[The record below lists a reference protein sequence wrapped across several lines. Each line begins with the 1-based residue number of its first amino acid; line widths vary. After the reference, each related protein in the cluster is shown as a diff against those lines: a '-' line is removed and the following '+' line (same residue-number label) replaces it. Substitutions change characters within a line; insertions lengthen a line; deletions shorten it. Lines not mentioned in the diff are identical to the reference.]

1 MNRISLLNYGRLPIL
16 ATRFWTVLGTN
27 DSRANF
33 NKIVKIEK
41 KDLYAICYFSHAYN
55 RTSEFEGAR
64 TIKSDLEIT
73 YKESRIEEK
82 CEVFYL
88 DGVVNYALRNYVACP
103 SKSYEALAMTLR
115 DRVEFTV
122 DVDDNGAR
130 TIAGDFHWVLPNRT
144 VELLGKIRGEL
155 DDGRFDVF

>member
-1 MNRISLLNYGRLPIL
+1 MNRISFLNYQRLPIL
-16 ATRFWTVLGTN
+16 ATRFWAVLATN
-27 DSRANF
+27 DAPTNF
-33 NKIVKIEK
+33 NKVAKIEK
-41 KDLYAICYFSHAYN
+41 KDLYAICYFSHTHN
-55 RTSEFEGAR
+55 R

-73 YKESRIEEK
+73 YKENRIEEK

-103 SKSYEALAMTLR
+103 SKSYEALAMTLK

-130 TIAGDFHWVLPNRT
+130 TIVGDFHWVLPNRT
-144 VELLGKIRGEL
+144 VELLGL
-155 DDGRFDVF
+155 VNC

>member
-41 KDLYAICYFSHAYN
+41 KDLYAICYFSHSYN
-55 RTSEFEGAR
+55 R

-73 YKESRIEEK
+73 YKENRIEEK

-88 DGVVNYALRNYVACP
+88 DGVVNYAVRNYVACP
-103 SKSYEALAMTLR
+103 SKSYEALAMTLK

-122 DVDDNGAR
+122 DGAR
-130 TIAGDFHWVLPNRT
+130 TIAVDFHWVLPNRT
-144 VELLGKIRGEL
+144 V
-155 DDGRFDVF
+155 

>member
-16 ATRFWTVLGTN
+16 AKRFWTALATN
-27 DSRANF
+27 NSRKNF
-33 NKIVKIEK
+33 NKVAKIEK

-55 RTSEFEGAR
+55 R

-103 SKSYEALAMTLR
+103 SKSYEALAMTLK

-122 DVDDNGAR
+122 DVDDNWGR
-130 TIAGDFHWVLPNRT
+130 EIVGDFHWVLPNRT

>member
-1 MNRISLLNYGRLPIL
+1 MMMNRISLLNYRRLPIL
-16 ATRFWTVLGTN
+16 ATRFWAVLATN
-27 DSRANF
+27 DTPTNF
-33 NKIVKIEK
+33 NKVAKIEK

-55 RTSEFEGAR
+55 R

-88 DGVVNYALRNYVACP
+88 DGVINYALRNYVACP
-103 SKSYEALAMTLR
+103 SKSYEALEMTLR

-122 DVDDNGAR
+122 DGAR
-130 TIAGDFHWVLPNRT
+130 EIVGDFHWVLPNRT
-144 VELLGKIRGEL
+144 VELLEKIRGEL

>member
-1 MNRISLLNYGRLPIL
+1 MNRLSLLNYGRLPIL
-16 ATRFWTVLGTN
+16 ATRFWAALANN

-33 NKIVKIEK
+33 NKVAKIEK
-41 KDLYAICYFSHAYN
+41 KDLYAICYFSHAHN
-55 RTSEFEGAR
+55 R

-82 CEVFYL
+82 CEVFYS

-103 SKSYEALAMTLR
+103 SKSYEALAMTLK
-115 DRVEFTV
+115 DRVEFSV
-122 DVDDNGAR
+122 DVDDNGR
-130 TIAGDFHWVLPNRT
+130 REIVGDFHWVLPNRT

>member
-1 MNRISLLNYGRLPIL
+1 MNRISLLNYRRLPIL
-16 ATRFWTVLGTN
+16 ATRFWAVLATN
-27 DSRANF
+27 DAPTNF

-41 KDLYAICYFSHAYN
+41 KDLYAICYFSHAHN
-55 RTSEFEGAR
+55 R

-88 DGVVNYALRNYVACP
+88 DGVINYALRNYVACP
-103 SKSYEALAMTLR
+103 SKSYEALAMTLK

-122 DVDDNGAR
+122 DVDDNGR
-130 TIAGDFHWVLPNRT
+130 REIVGDFHWVLPNRT

>member
-1 MNRISLLNYGRLPIL
+1 MNRISFLNYGRLPIL
-16 ATRFWTVLGTN
+16 ATRFWAILATN
-27 DSRANF
+27 DVPTNL
-33 NKIVKIEK
+33 KIEQ

-55 RTSEFEGAR
+55 K
-64 TIKSDLEIT
+64 TIKSDLE
-73 YKESRIEEK
+73 ENRIEEK
-82 CEVFYL
+82 CEVFYF

-103 SKSYEALAMTLR
+103 SKSYEALEMTLR

-122 DVDDNGAR
+122 DGRREIV
-130 TIAGDFHWVLPNRT
+130 GDFHWVLPNRT

>member
-1 MNRISLLNYGRLPIL
+1 MMNRISLLNYGRLPIL
-16 ATRFWTVLGTN
+16 ATRFWAVLATN
-27 DSRANF
+27 DAPTNF
-33 NKIVKIEK
+33 NKVAKIEK

-55 RTSEFEGAR
+55 R

-103 SKSYEALAMTLR
+103 SKSYEALAMTLK

-122 DVDDNGAR
+122 DGGREIVE
-130 TIAGDFHWVLPNRT
+130 DFHWVLPNRT
-144 VELLGKIRGEL
+144 VELLEKIRGEL

>member
-1 MNRISLLNYGRLPIL
+1 MMNRISLLNYRRLPIL
-16 ATRFWTVLGTN
+16 ATRFWAVLATN
-27 DSRANF
+27 DAPTNF

-41 KDLYAICYFSHAYN
+41 KDLYAICYFSHAHN
-55 RTSEFEGAR
+55 R

-103 SKSYEALAMTLR
+103 SKSYEALAMTLK

-122 DVDDNGAR
+122 DVDDNGR
-130 TIAGDFHWVLPNRT
+130 REIVGDFHWVLPNRT

>member
-1 MNRISLLNYGRLPIL
+1 MNYERLPIL

-27 DSRANF
+27 DSREYF
-33 NKIVKIEK
+33 NKVAKIEK

-55 RTSEFEGAR
+55 R

-88 DGVVNYALRNYVACP
+88 DGVINYALRNYVACP

-122 DVDDNGAR
+122 DGEREIV
-130 TIAGDFHWVLPNRT
+130 GDFHWILPNRT

>member
-1 MNRISLLNYGRLPIL
+1 MNRISLLNYRRLPIL
-16 ATRFWTVLGTN
+16 ATRFWAVLATN
-27 DSRANF
+27 DAPTNF
-33 NKIVKIEK
+33 NKVAKIEK
-41 KDLYAICYFSHAYN
+41 KDLYAICYFSHTHN
-55 RTSEFEGAR
+55 R

-73 YKESRIEEK
+73 YKENRIEEK

-88 DGVVNYALRNYVACP
+88 DGVINYALRNYVACP

-122 DVDDNGAR
+122 DIDDNWGR
-130 TIAGDFHWVLPNRT
+130 EIVGDFHWVLPNRT

>member
-1 MNRISLLNYGRLPIL
+1 MNRLSLLNYERLPIM
-16 ATRFWTVLGTN
+16 AKRFWTVLGTN

-33 NKIVKIEK
+33 NKVAKIEK

-55 RTSEFEGAR
+55 RT
-64 TIKSDLEIT
+64 IKSDLEIT
-73 YKESRIEEK
+73 YKENRIEEK

-122 DVDDNGAR
+122 DGAR
-130 TIAGDFHWVLPNRT
+130 EIVGDFHWVLPNRT

>member
-1 MNRISLLNYGRLPIL
+1 MMNRISLLNYERLPIL
-16 ATRFWTVLGTN
+16 ATKFWKVLATN
-27 DSRANF
+27 DVRANF

-41 KDLYAICYFSHAYN
+41 KDIYAICYFSRAYN
-55 RTSEFEGAR
+55 RS
-64 TIKSDLEIT
+64 IKSDLEIT

-103 SKSYEALAMTLR
+103 SKSYEALAMTLK

-122 DVDDNGAR
+122 DGGHEIVDN
-130 TIAGDFHWVLPNRT
+130 FHWVLPNRT
-144 VELLGKIRGEL
+144 MELLGKIRGEL

>member
-1 MNRISLLNYGRLPIL
+1 MNRLSLLNYGRLPIM
-16 ATRFWTVLGTN
+16 AKRFWTVLGTN

-33 NKIVKIEK
+33 NKVAKIEK

-55 RTSEFEGAR
+55 R

-122 DVDDNGAR
+122 DGAR
-130 TIAGDFHWVLPNRT
+130 TIVGDFHWVLPNRT

>member
-1 MNRISLLNYGRLPIL
+1 MNRISFLNYRRLPIL
-16 ATRFWTVLGTN
+16 ATRFWAVLATN
-27 DSRANF
+27 DAPTNF
-33 NKIVKIEK
+33 NKVAKIEK
-41 KDLYAICYFSHAYN
+41 KDLYAICYFSHAHN
-55 RTSEFEGAR
+55 R

-103 SKSYEALAMTLR
+103 SKSYEALEMTLR

-122 DVDDNGAR
+122 DIDDNWGR
-130 TIAGDFHWVLPNRT
+130 EIVGDFHWVLPNRT

>member
-1 MNRISLLNYGRLPIL
+1 MMNRISLLNYGRLSIL
-16 ATRFWTVLGTN
+16 ATKFWTALATN

-55 RTSEFEGAR
+55 RR
-64 TIKSDLEIT
+64 IKSDLEIT

-103 SKSYEALAMTLR
+103 SKSYEVLAMTLK

-122 DVDDNGAR
+122 DVDDNGGRA
-130 TIAGDFHWVLPNRT
+130 IAGDFHWILPNRT

-155 DDGRFDVF
+155 DNGRFDVF

>member
-16 ATRFWTVLGTN
+16 ATRFWAVLATN
-27 DSRANF
+27 DTPTNF
-33 NKIVKIEK
+33 NKVAKIEK
-41 KDLYAICYFSHAYN
+41 KDLYAICYFSHTHN
-55 RTSEFEGAR
+55 R

-115 DRVEFTV
+115 DRVES
-122 DVDDNGAR
+122 
-130 TIAGDFHWVLPNRT
+130 
-144 VELLGKIRGEL
+144 
-155 DDGRFDVF
+155 

>member
-16 ATRFWTVLGTN
+16 ATRFWAVLATN
-27 DSRANF
+27 DAPTNF
-33 NKIVKIEK
+33 NKVAKIEK

-55 RTSEFEGAR
+55 R

>member
-1 MNRISLLNYGRLPIL
+1 MNRISLLNYRRLPIL
-16 ATRFWTVLGTN
+16 ATRFWAVLATN
-27 DSRANF
+27 DAPTNF

-41 KDLYAICYFSHAYN
+41 KDLYAICYFSHAHN
-55 RTSEFEGAR
+55 R

-88 DGVVNYALRNYVACP
+88 DGVINYALRNYVACP
-103 SKSYEALAMTLR
+103 SKSYEALAMTLK

-122 DVDDNGAR
+122 DVDDNGR
-130 TIAGDFHWVLPNRT
+130 REIVGDFHWILPNRT

>member
-16 ATRFWTVLGTN
+16 ATRFWTVLATN
-27 DSRANF
+27 DAPM
-33 NKIVKIEK
+33 NKVAKIEK
-41 KDLYAICYFSHAYN
+41 KDLYAICYFSHTHN
-55 RTSEFEGAR
+55 R

-103 SKSYEALAMTLR
+103 SKSYEALAMTLKNW
-115 DRVEFTV
+115 VEFTV
-122 DVDDNGAR
+122 DVDDNWGR
-130 TIAGDFHWVLPNRT
+130 EISGDFHWVFPNRT

>member
-16 ATRFWTVLGTN
+16 ATRFWAVLATN
-27 DSRANF
+27 DAPTNF
-33 NKIVKIEK
+33 NKVAKIEK

-55 RTSEFEGAR
+55 R

-103 SKSYEALAMTLR
+103 SKSYEALAMTLK

-122 DVDDNGAR
+122 DVDDNGVR

>member
-16 ATRFWTVLGTN
+16 ATRFWAVLATN
-27 DSRANF
+27 DAPTNF
-33 NKIVKIEK
+33 NKVAKIEK
-41 KDLYAICYFSHAYN
+41 KDLYAICYFSHAN
-55 RTSEFEGAR
+55 NR

-122 DVDDNGAR
+122 DVDDNWGR
-130 TIAGDFHWVLPNRT
+130 EIVGDFHWVLPNRT
-144 VELLGKIRGEL
+144 VELLRKIRSEL

>member
-16 ATRFWTVLGTN
+16 ATRFWAVLATN
-27 DSRANF
+27 DAPTNF
-33 NKIVKIEK
+33 NKVAKIEK

-55 RTSEFEGAR
+55 R

-103 SKSYEALAMTLR
+103 SKSYEALAMTLK

-122 DVDDNGAR
+122 DGGREIVE
-130 TIAGDFHWVLPNRT
+130 DFHWVLPNRT
-144 VELLGKIRGEL
+144 VELLEKIRGEL

>member
-1 MNRISLLNYGRLPIL
+1 M
-16 ATRFWTVLGTN
+16 AKRFWTVLGTN

-33 NKIVKIEK
+33 NKVAKIEK

-55 RTSEFEGAR
+55 RT
-64 TIKSDLEIT
+64 IKSDLEIT
-73 YKESRIEEK
+73 YKENRIEEK

-103 SKSYEALAMTLR
+103 SKSYEALAMTLK

>member
-1 MNRISLLNYGRLPIL
+1 MNRISLLNYERLPIL
-16 ATRFWTVLGTN
+16 ATKFWKVLATN
-27 DSRANF
+27 DVRANF
-33 NKIVKIEK
+33 NKIVKIDK
-41 KDLYAICYFSHAYN
+41 KDIYAICYFSHAYN
-55 RTSEFEGAR
+55 RS
-64 TIKSDLEIT
+64 IKSDLEIT

-122 DVDDNGAR
+122 DVDDNGGR
-130 TIAGDFHWVLPNRT
+130 EIVGDFHWILPNRT

-155 DDGRFDVF
+155 DDGRLTVD

>member
-16 ATRFWTVLGTN
+16 ATRFWTVLATN
-27 DSRANF
+27 NSRTNF
-33 NKIVKIEK
+33 NKVAKIEK

-55 RTSEFEGAR
+55 R

-103 SKSYEALAMTLR
+103 SKSYEALAMTLK

-122 DVDDNGAR
+122 DGGREIV
-130 TIAGDFHWVLPNRT
+130 GDFHWVLPNRT

>member
-16 ATRFWTVLGTN
+16 ATRFWTALATN
-27 DSRANF
+27 DTRVNF

-55 RTSEFEGAR
+55 R

-122 DVDDNGAR
+122 DVDDNGER
-130 TIAGDFHWVLPNRT
+130 EIVGDFHWVLPNRT

>member
-1 MNRISLLNYGRLPIL
+1 MMNRISFLNYGRLPIL
-16 ATRFWTVLGTN
+16 ATRFWTVLATN
-27 DSRANF
+27 DAPTNF

-41 KDLYAICYFSHAYN
+41 KDLYAICYFSHAHN
-55 RTSEFEGAR
+55 R

-73 YKESRIEEK
+73 YKENRIEEK
-82 CEVFYL
+82 CEVFYF

-103 SKSYEALAMTLR
+103 SKSYEALAMTLK

-144 VELLGKIRGEL
+144 VELLGKIRGDL
-155 DDGRFDVF
+155 DDGRFEVF

>member
-16 ATRFWTVLGTN
+16 ATRFWAVLATN
-27 DSRANF
+27 DAPTNF
-33 NKIVKIEK
+33 NKVAKIEK
-41 KDLYAICYFSHAYN
+41 KDLYAICYFSHAHN
-55 RTSEFEGAR
+55 R

-73 YKESRIEEK
+73 YKENRIEEK
-82 CEVFYL
+82 CEVFYS

-103 SKSYEALAMTLR
+103 SKSYEALAMTLK

-122 DVDDNGAR
+122 DIDDNWGR
-130 TIAGDFHWVLPNRT
+130 EIVGDFHWVLPNRT

>member
-1 MNRISLLNYGRLPIL
+1 MNYGRLPIL
-16 ATRFWTVLGTN
+16 ATRFWKVLATN
-27 DSRANF
+27 DARVNF

-55 RTSEFEGAR
+55 R

-122 DVDDNGAR
+122 DVNDNGER
-130 TIAGDFHWVLPNRT
+130 EIVGDFHWVLPNRT

>member
-1 MNRISLLNYGRLPIL
+1 MNYRRLPIL
-16 ATRFWTVLGTN
+16 ATRFWAVLATN
-27 DSRANF
+27 DTPTNF

-41 KDLYAICYFSHAYN
+41 KDLYAICYFSCAYN
-55 RTSEFEGAR
+55 R

-103 SKSYEALAMTLR
+103 SKSYEALEMTLR

-122 DVDDNGAR
+122 DGAR
-130 TIAGDFHWVLPNRT
+130 EIVGDFHWVLPNRT
-144 VELLGKIRGEL
+144 VELLEKIRGEL

>member
-1 MNRISLLNYGRLPIL
+1 MNRISFLNYGRLPIL
-16 ATRFWTVLGTN
+16 ATRFWTILATN
-27 DSRANF
+27 DAPTNF
-33 NKIVKIEK
+33 NKVAKIEK

-55 RTSEFEGAR
+55 R

>member
-1 MNRISLLNYGRLPIL
+1 MNRISFLNYGRLPIL
-16 ATRFWTVLGTN
+16 ATRFWTVLATN
-27 DSRANF
+27 DAPTNF

-41 KDLYAICYFSHAYN
+41 KDLYAICYFSHAHN
-55 RTSEFEGAR
+55 R

-73 YKESRIEEK
+73 YKENRIEEK
-82 CEVFYL
+82 CEVFYF

-103 SKSYEALAMTLR
+103 SKSYEALAMTLK

>member
-1 MNRISLLNYGRLPIL
+1 MMNRISLLNYRRLPIL
-16 ATRFWTVLGTN
+16 ATRFWAVLATN
-27 DSRANF
+27 DAPTNF
-33 NKIVKIEK
+33 NKVAKIEK
-41 KDLYAICYFSHAYN
+41 KDLYAICYFSHTHN
-55 RTSEFEGAR
+55 R

-73 YKESRIEEK
+73 YKENRIEEK

-88 DGVVNYALRNYVACP
+88 DGVINYALRNYVACP

-122 DVDDNGAR
+122 DIDDTWGR
-130 TIAGDFHWVLPNRT
+130 EIVGDFHWVLPNRT